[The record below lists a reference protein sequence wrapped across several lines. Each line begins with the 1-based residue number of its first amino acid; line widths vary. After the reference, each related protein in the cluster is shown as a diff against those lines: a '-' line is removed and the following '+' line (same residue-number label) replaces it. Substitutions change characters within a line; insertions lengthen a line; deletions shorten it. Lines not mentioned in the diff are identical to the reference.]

1 MQISP
6 GRAHSAGLHR
16 GRDGA
21 VPSLTVERGPNSNLP
36 QALDAS
42 LPDARYADVLAD
54 IKARVDAARVLALRA
69 ANAELMRVYW
79 HIGRHIAEQED
90 AAPVKRGPNA
100 PKVVGRLS
108 ADLRAAYPD
117 TTGFSPRN
125 LRYMR
130 DFSLAWTEEE
140 MLQRGVA
147 TLPWGHI
154 IELLGVRDAEARAW
168 YVERAGEW
176 TRPVLQHHIANDLHL
191 AQGAAPSNFERA
203 LPPGDAEAA
212 QALTRDPLVVDFIR
226 GNPGRE
232 RDLELALLADIERFM
247 TALGKGFSFY
257 GRQLAL
263 VVGEREFVIDLLF
276 YHHPQRRFVVI
287 ELKVGGFD
295 PEHAGKLNFYV
306 STIDEQLAAD
316 DDAPSIGILLCATRD
331 EAVTEMTLRG
341 ISSPIAVARWKTGS
355 EMTLTDEPAV
365 SPGMR
370 AELQEMRE
378 VEAEL
383 TAFATRQIA
392 AIEDTADPGRN
403 AIDDPADPTGA

>member
-1 MQISP
+1 MVVE
-6 GRAHSAGLHR
+6 
-16 GRDGA
+16 DT
-21 VPSLTVERGPNSNLP
+21 PSSNLP
-36 QALDAS
+36 QTVDTG
-42 LPDARYADVLAD
+42 LPDAGYAGVLAD
-54 IKARVDAARVLALRA
+54 IKARVDAARVRALRA
-69 ANAELMRVYW
+69 ANAELMGVYW

-90 AAPVKRGPNA
+90 AAPVKRGHTA
-100 PKVVGRLS
+100 PKIIARLS

-117 TTGFSPRN
+117 TTGFSVRN
-125 LRYMR
+125 LTYMR
-130 DFSLAWTEEE
+130 DFSRAWTEESI
-140 MLQRGVA
+140 LQRGVA
-147 TLPWGHI
+147 TLPWGSI
-154 IELLGVRDAEARAW
+154 IELLGIRDPDIRAW
-168 YVERAGEW
+168 YAERAGEW

-191 AQGAAPSNFERA
+191 SQGAAPSNFERA

-212 QALTRDPLVVDFIR
+212 QALTRDPLIVDFIR
-226 GNPGRE
+226 GAPGRE

-263 VVGEREFVIDLLF
+263 TVGDREFATDLLF

-287 ELKVGGFD
+287 ELKIGEFD

-306 STIDEQLAAD
+306 STVDDQLAGEG
-316 DDAPSIGILLCATRD
+316 DAPTIGILLCATRD

-355 EMTLTDEPAV
+355 EMTMTEEPSV

-370 AELQEMRE
+370 AALQEMRDVE
-378 VEAEL
+378 VEL

-392 AIEDTADPGRN
+392 AIEKSTADPSRSS
-403 AIDDPADPTGA
+403 

>member
-1 MQISP
+1 MVVE
-6 GRAHSAGLHR
+6 
-16 GRDGA
+16 DT
-21 VPSLTVERGPNSNLP
+21 PSSNLP
-36 QALDAS
+36 QTVDTG
-42 LPDARYADVLAD
+42 LPDAGYAGVLAD
-54 IKARVDAARVLALRA
+54 IKARVDAARVRALRA
-69 ANAELMRVYW
+69 ANAELMGVYW
-79 HIGRHIAEQED
+79 HIGRHIAEQQD
-90 AAPVKRGPNA
+90 AAPVKRGHTA
-100 PKVVGRLS
+100 PKVIERLS

-117 TTGFSPRN
+117 ATGFSPRN

-130 DFSLAWTEEE
+130 DFSRAWTEESIW
-140 MLQRGVA
+140 QHGVA

-154 IELLGVRDAEARAW
+154 VALLGVRNPEARAW
-168 YVERAGEW
+168 YVKRAGEW

-191 AQGAAPSNFERA
+191 SQGAAPSNFERA

-212 QALTRDPLVVDFIR
+212 QALTRDPLIVDFIR
-226 GNPGRE
+226 GAPGRE

-263 VVGEREFVIDLLF
+263 TVGDREFATDLLF

-287 ELKVGGFD
+287 ELKIGEFD

-306 STIDEQLAAD
+306 STVDDQLAGEG
-316 DDAPSIGILLCATRD
+316 DAPTIGILLCATRD

-355 EMTLTDEPAV
+355 EMTMTEEPSV

-370 AELQEMRE
+370 AALQEMRDVE
-378 VEAEL
+378 VEL

-392 AIEDTADPGRN
+392 AIEKSTADPSRSS
-403 AIDDPADPTGA
+403 

>member
-1 MQISP
+1 
-6 GRAHSAGLHR
+6 
-16 GRDGA
+16 
-21 VPSLTVERGPNSNLP
+21 
-36 QALDAS
+36 
-42 LPDARYADVLAD
+42 
-54 IKARVDAARVLALRA
+54 
-69 ANAELMRVYW
+69 MRVYW

-90 AAPVKRGPNA
+90 AAPVKRGRNA
-100 PKVVGRLS
+100 PKIVGRLS

-130 DFSLAWTEEE
+130 DFSRTWSEEE

-147 TLPWGHI
+147 TLPWGHVV
-154 IELLGVRDAEARAW
+154 ELLGVRDAQARAW
-168 YVERAGEW
+168 YAEHACEW

-191 AQGAAPSNFERA
+191 AQGAAPSNFGRA
-203 LPPGDAEAA
+203 LSPGDAEAA

-226 GNPGRE
+226 GVPGRE

-257 GRQLAL
+257 GRQLAFA
-263 VVGEREFVIDLLF
+263 VGEREFIIDLLF

-287 ELKVGGFD
+287 ELKVGEFD
-295 PEHAGKLNFYV
+295 PEHAGKLNFYI
-306 STIDEQLAAD
+306 SAIDEQLASQN
-316 DDAPSIGILLCATRD
+316 DAPSIGILLCATRD

-355 EMTLTDEPAV
+355 EMTLTDEPSV
-365 SPGMR
+365 SPAMQ
-370 AELQEMRE
+370 AELREMRE

-392 AIEDTADPGRN
+392 AIEENAADLDQDVTDHR
-403 AIDDPADPTGA
+403 ADPTGM

>member
-1 MQISP
+1 
-6 GRAHSAGLHR
+6 
-16 GRDGA
+16 
-21 VPSLTVERGPNSNLP
+21 VEDTPTSNLP
-36 QALDAS
+36 EKADAG
-42 LPDARYADVLAD
+42 LPDASYAEVLAD
-54 IKARVDAARVLALRA
+54 IKTRVDAARVRALRA
-69 ANAELMRVYW
+69 ANAELMGVYW

-90 AAPVKRGPNA
+90 AALVKRGRNA
-100 PKVVGRLS
+100 PKIVGRLS

-117 TTGFSPRN
+117 TAGFSVRN

-130 DFSLAWTEEE
+130 DFSRAWSEEA

-147 TLPWGHI
+147 TLPWGNI
-154 IELLGVRDAEARAW
+154 VELLGIRDPEVRAW

-191 AQGAAPSNFERA
+191 SQGAAPSNFDRA
-203 LPPGDAEAA
+203 LPAGDAEAA
-212 QALTRDPLVVDFIR
+212 QALTRDPLIVDFVR
-226 GNPGRE
+226 GTPGRE

-263 VVGEREFVIDLLF
+263 TVGDRDFATDLVF

-287 ELKVGGFD
+287 ELKIGEFD

-306 STIDEQLAAD
+306 STVDDQLAGEG
-316 DDAPSIGILLCATRD
+316 DAPTIGILLCATRD

-355 EMTLTDEPAV
+355 EMTLTEEPTV
-365 SPGMR
+365 SPG
-370 AELQEMRE
+370 LQAGLAEMRE

-383 TAFATRQIA
+383 TAFATRQLA
-392 AIEDTADPGRN
+392 TIEQST
-403 AIDDPADPTGA
+403 DDAGQDAT